1 MRQNDETLQLM
12 YFQVQNLDL
21 NTLLTLAVMFSM
33 TSEELILKAAENSLC
48 DGLLIYVIVSG
59 LD

>member
-1 MRQNDETLQLM
+1 M

-21 NTLLTLAVMFSM
+21 NTLLTFAVMFSM
-33 TSEELILKAAENSLC
+33 TSEELILKGAENSLC

>member
-12 YFQVQNLDL
+12 YFQAQNLDL

-33 TSEELILKAAENSLC
+33 TSEELILKGAENSLC

>member
-1 MRQNDETLQLM
+1 M